1 MFFSCKVSRRIRLFI
16 TRKNNYASCQ
26 NENTNPPQR
35 ATNSSN
41 EARHECSTGILPVGQ
56 PGVSPGESLFG
67 RRDARRPHSRDGS
80 AAAAGSMI
88 YLDYNATTPLCDEAR
103 EAMLL
108 YLDRHF
114 GNPSSVH
121 AAGREARAAIDG
133 ARDKLAALLRVEPH
147 ELIFTSGGTES
158 CNLAVLGLARCPSSR
173 GGHVI
178 SNKAEHHAVLNALEY
193 LEKRKNFE
201 VTWLNVSRDGIV
213 DLDQLASSIRSDT
226 RLVSIMTANNETGV
240 IQPMREIS
248 QICRDRGV
256 LLHSDMVQAFGKTD
270 VDVSLVDVASF
281 AAHKFYGPKGTGFLC
296 LRAGLPIQ
304 PIMFGGA
311 HENQRRPGTENVAG
325 IAGMAAAA
333 EWILRDRETEQ
344 ERRAGLRD
352 QLWRGIADVFPD
364 AQQNGDPT
372 HRLANTLN
380 ASFIGVDS
388 ETMLMALDLE
398 GICASSG
405 SACMVG
411 SVRASHVLLAMG
423 LPMERARSAIRLSLG
438 EWTTAEEIADAG
450 DALDRIAKRTKDAR
464 EYALA

>member
-1 MFFSCKVSRRIRLFI
+1 
-16 TRKNNYASCQ
+16 
-26 NENTNPPQR
+26 
-35 ATNSSN
+35 
-41 EARHECSTGILPVGQ
+41 
-56 PGVSPGESLFG
+56 
-67 RRDARRPHSRDGS
+67 
-80 AAAAGSMI
+80 MI
-88 YLDYNATTPLCDEAR
+88 YLDYNATTPLCDVAR
-103 EAMLL
+103 EAMLP
-108 YLDRHF
+108 YLGRYF
-114 GNPSSVH
+114 GNPSSIH
-121 AAGREARAAIDG
+121 AAGREARAAIDN
-133 ARDKLAALLRVEPH
+133 ARDKLGALLRAKPGEI
-147 ELIFTSGGTES
+147 IFTGGATES
-158 CNLAVLGLARCPSSR
+158 CNLAVLGLARSSSSR
-173 GGHVI
+173 GGHII
-178 SNKAEHHAVLNALEY
+178 SNKAEHHAVLHPLEH
-193 LEKRKNFE
+193 LEQHEGFE
-201 VTWLNVSRDGIV
+201 VTWLNVFESGMV
-213 DLDQLASSIRSDT
+213 DLDQLADSIRHDT

-333 EWILRDRETEQ
+333 EWILHDRETEQ
-344 ERRAGLRD
+344 ERRAQLRD
-352 QLWRGIADVFPD
+352 QLWRSIVNVFPD

-438 EWTTAEEIADAG
+438 KWTTAKEIADAG

>member
-1 MFFSCKVSRRIRLFI
+1 
-16 TRKNNYASCQ
+16 
-26 NENTNPPQR
+26 
-35 ATNSSN
+35 
-41 EARHECSTGILPVGQ
+41 
-56 PGVSPGESLFG
+56 
-67 RRDARRPHSRDGS
+67 
-80 AAAAGSMI
+80 MI
-88 YLDYNATTPLCDEAR
+88 YLDYNATTPLCDAAR
-103 EAMLL
+103 EAMLP
-108 YLDRHF
+108 YLGRYF
-114 GNPSSVH
+114 GNPSSIH
-121 AAGREARAAIDG
+121 AAGREARAAIDN
-133 ARDKLAALLRVEPH
+133 ARDKLGALLRAKPGEI
-147 ELIFTSGGTES
+147 IFTGGATES
-158 CNLAVLGLARCPSSR
+158 CNLAVLGLARSSSSR
-173 GGHVI
+173 GGHII
-178 SNKAEHHAVLNALEY
+178 SNKAEHHAVLHPLEH
-193 LEKRKNFE
+193 LEQHEGFE
-201 VTWLNVSRDGIV
+201 VTWLNVFESGMV
-213 DLDQLASSIRSDT
+213 DLDQLADSIRHDT

-270 VDVSLVDVASF
+270 VDVSLVDVGSF

-333 EWILRDRETEQ
+333 EWILHDRETEQ
-344 ERRAGLRD
+344 ERRAQLRD
-352 QLWRGIADVFPD
+352 QLWRSIVNVFPD
-364 AQQNGDPT
+364 AQQNGDQT

-438 EWTTAEEIADAG
+438 KWTTAKEIADAG

-464 EYALA
+464 EHALA

>member
-1 MFFSCKVSRRIRLFI
+1 
-16 TRKNNYASCQ
+16 
-26 NENTNPPQR
+26 
-35 ATNSSN
+35 
-41 EARHECSTGILPVGQ
+41 
-56 PGVSPGESLFG
+56 
-67 RRDARRPHSRDGS
+67 
-80 AAAAGSMI
+80 MI
-88 YLDYNATTPLCDEAR
+88 YLDYNATTPLCDAAR
-103 EAMLL
+103 EAMLP
-108 YLDRHF
+108 YLGRYF

-121 AAGREARAAIDG
+121 AAGREARAAIDN
-133 ARDKLAALLRVEPH
+133 ARDKLGALLRAKPGEI
-147 ELIFTSGGTES
+147 IFTGGATES
-158 CNLAVLGLARCPSSR
+158 CNLAVLGLARSSSSR
-173 GGHVI
+173 GGHII
-178 SNKAEHHAVLNALEY
+178 SNKAEHHAVLHPLEH
-193 LEKRKNFE
+193 LEQHEGFE
-201 VTWLNVSRDGIV
+201 VTWLNVSESGMV
-213 DLDQLASSIRSDT
+213 DLDQLADSIRPDT

-270 VDVSLVDVASF
+270 VDVSLVDVGSF

-344 ERRAGLRD
+344 ERRAQLRD
-352 QLWRGIADVFPD
+352 ELWRSIVDVFPD
-364 AQQNGDPT
+364 AQQNGDPA

-423 LPMERARSAIRLSLG
+423 LPMERARCAIRLSLG
-438 EWTTAEEIADAG
+438 KWTTAKEIADAG